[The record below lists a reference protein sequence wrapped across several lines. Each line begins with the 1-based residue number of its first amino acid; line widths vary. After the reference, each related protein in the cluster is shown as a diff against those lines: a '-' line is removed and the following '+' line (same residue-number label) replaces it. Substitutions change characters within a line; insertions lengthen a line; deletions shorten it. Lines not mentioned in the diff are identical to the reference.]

1 MALAT
6 LVQSSRP
13 AVGLDVSVPAEGGVT
28 VIALRG
34 EAAGATPAVVADGRR
49 MGAGTY
55 LDARINRKEG

>member
-6 LVQSSRP
+6 LVQYSRP
-13 AVGLDVSVPAEGGVT
+13 AVGLDVSVSAEGRVT

-34 EAAGATPAVVADGRR
+34 EADSATLAVVADWRR